1 MGKHRRFRTSLREE
15 QGVTRHDRETGHWN
29 RRTVLLTA
37 ALGGVGVFVGASPF
51 AAPGTAEATET
62 TVEPVY
68 GAGLYDVDPVQG
80 SISQEPN
87 SVATGDITVLPED
100 WGF

>member
-1 MGKHRRFRTSLREE
+1 MRKRRQSRTSLRK
-15 QGVTRHDRETGHWN
+15 QQDVTNPSRETGHWN
-29 RRTVLLTA
+29 RRTVLMTV
-37 ALGGVGVFVGASPF
+37 ALGGAGVFVGASPF
-51 AAPGTAEATET
+51 VAPGTAEATET

-68 GAGLYDVDPVQG
+68 GAGLYDVDPPQG

-87 SVATGDITVLPED
+87 SVVTGDIQVLPED